1 MKKQKTNRMSQNVLV
16 KHRDSLESMAMNLG
30 MRQQN
35 MRYALKP
42 LLTDKKEELLSLWFT
57 NWVVH
62 KLISKRSSDMVRKW
76 RSINSVY
83 LDAQQLES
91 FYKLERTLQVREKVR
106 QALQWASLFGTG
118 VILLVSDSASEA
130 PWTQRD
136 ELKRLVVLDRYAVS
150 AGGLPEDNILSP
162 FYGEP
167 EFYVING
174 CQKVHRS
181 KIIVIN
187 AGERPISHQGNG
199 LWGISDIDP
208 LYESLKR
215 FDALSVNIGDLITE
229 SKVDVFSME
238 GFASQVASGEGE
250 NILALM
256 NTVQEI
262 KSSTNCLMLDG
273 TATYEQKEMT
283 FAGIKDLLVEFRNA
297 VAGAADM
304 PMTILFGQSAAGF
317 ATGEEDRNNYYDSIN
332 SLQEARLRPVLERLD
347 PILGQVCFGVLP
359 ENWWFEFNPLG
370 ELKAEQKANI
380 LAQKTTAL
388 NTLIEQ
394 GVIGAMEAA
403 DELRKEGLISANK

>member
-1 MKKQKTNRMSQNVLV
+1 MKKKINKDAQVMLV
-16 KHRDSLESMAMNLG
+16 KHKDGLESLAMNLG
-30 MRQQN
+30 VRQQN
-35 MRYALKP
+35 MRYVLKP

-62 KLISKRSSDMVRKW
+62 KVISKRSSDMVRKW
-76 RSINSVY
+76 RLISSTN
-83 LDAQQLES
+83 LDAQQLER
-91 FYKLERTLQVREKVR
+91 FHRLERTLQVREKVR

-130 PWTQRD
+130 PWTEMD
-136 ELKRLVVLDRYAVS
+136 ELKRLVVLDRYAISASGLLEENVVS
-150 AGGLPEDNILSP
+150 PY
-162 FYGEP
+162 FGEP

-174 CQKVHRS
+174 SQKIHRS
-181 KIIVIN
+181 KIILIN
-187 AGERPISHQGNG
+187 AGEKPISHKGNG

-215 FDALSVNIGDLITE
+215 FDALSTNIGDLVTE

-273 TATYEQKEMT
+273 TAKYEQKEMA
-283 FAGIKDLLVEFRNA
+283 FSGIKDLLVEFRNA

-347 PILGQVCFGVLP
+347 LILGQMCFGALP
-359 ENWWFEFNPLG
+359 ENWRFEFNPLG
-370 ELKAEQKANI
+370 ELKSEQKASV
-380 LAQKTTAL
+380 LGQKTMAL
-388 NTLIEQ
+388 NALIEQ
-394 GVIGAMEAA
+394 GVIQASEAA
-403 DELRKEGLISANK
+403 DELRKEGLISSRK